1 MAEFSLCFPQGS
13 REEKIMTG
21 ILPGTSPPPP
31 PKSTE
36 PWPYWVLPGSLEFKV
51 LLQLGAPWQ
60 SERAWGSPGSSF
72 TPSLLPCVRMWSK
85 DEAAPLCKFL

>member
-1 MAEFSLCFPQGS
+1 MFSPRIER
-13 REEKIMTG
+13 REDNDWDSARH
-21 ILPGTSPPPP
+21 LPPPP